1 MKKYEAPQIDSLNI
15 EVLDVLMG
23 STGITINDSAF
34 GFGVDV
40 DGGDEIW

>member
-23 STGITINDSAF
+23 SGITTNDSTL
-34 GFGVDV
+34 GFRVDV